1 MRVLVV
7 DDDKLVAVSLKTILE
22 ADGEITVVGLGEAGD
37 DAIRL
42 YREQHP
48 DILLMD
54 IRMQG
59 MSGLDAAECILKED
73 QAAKILFLT
82 TFSDDEY
89 IVKALNMGAKGYL
102 LKQDFESIVPALKA
116 VYGGQS
122 VFGGQ
127 IMGKIPVLL
136 AGKGSFSYHDYDISE
151 KEQGIQKAPFGI
163 VGLETA
169 AALTYTA
176 LVKPGILT
184 PMQMAEKMS
193 YNPAKILG
201 LDKGT
206 VEAGSPADLT
216 IFDPECEWVIDPAE
230 FLSKGKNTP
239 FGGKKVTG
247 KVMATIVDGEI
258 VYQEK

>member
-82 TFSDDEY
+82 SGWANVYRMRLSRIATSAARRA
-89 IVKALNMGAKGYL
+89 IPTPTAKTTVV
-102 LKQDFESIVPALKA
+102 ICC
-116 VYGGQS
+116 
-122 VFGGQ
+122 
-127 IMGKIPVLL
+127 
-136 AGKGSFSYHDYDISE
+136 SFSARPVPRSLTVAVASCAVKRASCRKKSSVAVAQDV
-151 KEQGIQKAPFGI
+151 K
-163 VGLETA
+163 TA
-169 AALTYTA
+169 TRFSINLA
-176 LVKPGILT
+176 V
-184 PMQMAEKMS
+184 
-193 YNPAKILG
+193 
-201 LDKGT
+201 
-206 VEAGSPADLT
+206 V
-216 IFDPECEWVIDPAE
+216 
-230 FLSKGKNTP
+230 
-239 FGGKKVTG
+239 
-247 KVMATIVDGEI
+247 
-258 VYQEK
+258 

>member
-82 TFSDDEY
+82 SGWANVYRMRLSRIATSAVRRATAIPTVKMMAATCFLFSVQY
-89 IVKALNMGAKGYL
+89 VR
-102 LKQDFESIVPALKA
+102 
-116 VYGGQS
+116 
-122 VFGGQ
+122 
-127 IMGKIPVLL
+127 
-136 AGKGSFSYHDYDISE
+136 
-151 KEQGIQKAPFGI
+151 
-163 VGLETA
+163 
-169 AALTYTA
+169 
-176 LVKPGILT
+176 
-184 PMQMAEKMS
+184 
-193 YNPAKILG
+193 
-201 LDKGT
+201 
-206 VEAGSPADLT
+206 
-216 IFDPECEWVIDPAE
+216 
-230 FLSKGKNTP
+230 KNTKVVVVR
-239 FGGKKVTG
+239 FAAKKARYRLKNSDAVG
-247 KVMATIVDGEI
+247 QDVKMAIRSLISLVD
-258 VYQEK
+258 V

>member
-82 TFSDDEY
+82 SGWANVYLMRLSRTATSAVRRATAIPTVKMMAAIYCLFSVQY
-89 IVKALNMGAKGYL
+89 VR
-102 LKQDFESIVPALKA
+102 
-116 VYGGQS
+116 
-122 VFGGQ
+122 
-127 IMGKIPVLL
+127 
-136 AGKGSFSYHDYDISE
+136 
-151 KEQGIQKAPFGI
+151 
-163 VGLETA
+163 
-169 AALTYTA
+169 
-176 LVKPGILT
+176 
-184 PMQMAEKMS
+184 
-193 YNPAKILG
+193 
-201 LDKGT
+201 
-206 VEAGSPADLT
+206 
-216 IFDPECEWVIDPAE
+216 
-230 FLSKGKNTP
+230 KNTKVVVVR
-239 FGGKKVTG
+239 FAAKKARYRQRNSDAVG
-247 KVMATIVDGEI
+247 QDVKMAIRSLISLVD
-258 VYQEK
+258 V